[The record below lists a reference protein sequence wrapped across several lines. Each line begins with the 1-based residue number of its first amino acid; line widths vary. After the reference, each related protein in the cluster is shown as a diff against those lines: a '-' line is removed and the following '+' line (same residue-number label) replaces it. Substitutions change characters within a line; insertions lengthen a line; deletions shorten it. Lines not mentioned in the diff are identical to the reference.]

1 MAQDEFIFPPTF
13 LSFLWRLF
21 KSLHHFANIKGSGSA
36 TTKRH
41 DFHLHR
47 PEHVLVFLMQLMFI
61 SKILQ
66 LSFCSAYRVEASY
79 SLQTSS
85 SGEELYIVFHHG
97 SLKGLYF
104 RIRTVYRCPS
114 GWFSRSDLMIGFHF
128 TVQVFL
134 LEGTGIHSFWFSSTG
149 GYSGA
154 LAFPR
159 RVLLGL
165 SLLAFVLPKQRVIRA
180 K

>member
-21 KSLHHFANIKGSGSA
+21 KSLHHFANIQGSGSA
-36 TTKRH
+36 TTKH
-41 DFHLHR
+41 NDFHLHR
-47 PEHVLVFLMQLMFI
+47 LEHVLVFLMQLMFI

-97 SLKGLYF
+97 SVKGLYF
-104 RIRTVYRCPS
+104 RIRTVWENCNYRTRNNALRYYRTPNIDFAKTTLETLALCYT
-114 GWFSRSDLMIGFHF
+114 WHLI
-128 TVQVFL
+128 FL
-134 LEGTGIHSFWFSSTG
+134 ITFLN
-149 GYSGA
+149 
-154 LAFPR
+154 
-159 RVLLGL
+159 
-165 SLLAFVLPKQRVIRA
+165 
-180 K
+180 